1 MSDSK
6 DYYAVSDVFSQLLAR
21 LQAGDSFGDPVERQQ
36 LIEGL
41 VAALD
46 CLQETHEYDFREIG
60 DHLYDGIYIADG
72 QGKTMYVNKAY
83 TRITGIQAQ
92 EVVARSISEQLEDGL

>member
-1 MSDSK
+1 MTHSANK
-6 DYYAVSDVFSQLLAR
+6 DYYAVVEEFLQLIAR
-21 LQAGDSFGDPVERQQ
+21 LQAGDSFALPDERQ
-36 LIEGL
+36 LL
-41 VAALD
+41 LD
-46 CLQETHEYDFREIG
+46 RLTGVLNCLQETHEFDFREIG

-92 EVVARSISEQLEDGL
+92 EVVGRYVAE